1 MPRVFY
7 LSGIKELFDRCNKYI
22 DVKGDYVKKQVV
34 RVGHYTR
41 ILVRGVV
48 GNFLGVLLAI
58 EF

>member
-1 MPRVFY
+1 M
-7 LSGIKELFDRCNKYI
+7 SGIKELFDRCNKYI

>member
-1 MPRVFY
+1 MPRVIY
-7 LSGIKELFDRCNKYI
+7 LTAIKELFDRCNKYI
-22 DVKGDYVKKQVV
+22 DAKGDYVEKQVV
-34 RVGHYTR
+34 RVGHYSR